1 MTLIKNIGELV
12 GIVPAGVL
20 RKQGA
25 EMAETGV
32 LKDAWLAIELF
43 NAAQALEFRR
53 PAKSSPILERI
64 FEDYRQVVPFID
76 NDTYMHPLIEKSVQ
90 FLHQEQYL

>member
-1 MTLIKNIGELV
+1 MIIKNIGELV

-32 LKDAWLAIELF
+32 LKDAWLAIKDGKIAVE
-43 NAAQALEFRR
+43 EV
-53 PAKSSPILERI
+53 KE
-64 FEDYRQVVPFID
+64 EETV
-76 NDTYMHPLIEKSVQ
+76 DTTKETKEENPG
-90 FLHQEQYL
+90 

>member
-1 MTLIKNIGELV
+1 MILIKNIGELV

-32 LKDAWLAIELF
+32 LRDAWLAIEDGKINVWVRKNRQGEKDFGILM
-43 NAAQALEFRR
+43 R
-53 PAKSSPILERI
+53 PN
-64 FEDYRQVVPFID
+64 D
-76 NDTYMHPLIEKSVQ
+76 NYTDFKELCIIQNK
-90 FLHQEQYL
+90 

>member
-1 MTLIKNIGELV
+1 MILIKNIGELV

-32 LKDAWLAIELF
+32 LRDAWLAIEDGKIAGFGQMADL
-43 NAAQALEFRR
+43 A
-53 PAKSSPILERI
+53 
-64 FEDYRQVVPFID
+64 VC
-76 NDTYMHPLIEKSVQ
+76 
-90 FLHQEQYL
+90 

>member
-32 LKDAWLAIELF
+32 LRDAWLAIEDG
-43 NAAQALEFRR
+43 
-53 PAKSSPILERI
+53 KI
-64 FEDYRQVVPFID
+64 
-76 NDTYMHPLIEKSVQ
+76 
-90 FLHQEQYL
+90 

>member
-1 MTLIKNIGELV
+1 MIIKNIGELV

-32 LKDAWLAIELF
+32 LRDAWLAIEDGRIAGFGPMTDLAGHDVSSVIPGPDRESSTSIVLPGLPGRLS
-43 NAAQALEFRR
+43 NACGNGW
-53 PAKSSPILERI
+53 
-64 FEDYRQVVPFID
+64 DW
-76 NDTYMHPLIEKSVQ
+76 
-90 FLHQEQYL
+90 